1 MESKRDDLDW
11 QILDCLQKDARASY
25 VEIGDRVG
33 LTASAVVKRVRR
45 LEDEGVITGYHAHI
59 DLTRI
64 GRSITATVHI
74 NIQGDTKLMNELVRV
89 TPEILEC
96 HSITGPDCYMM
107 KIAVGSIQALQ
118 HLLEKLSQYG
128 MTKTSII
135 LSSPVSWKAVENIEA
150 M

>member
-1 MESKRDDLDW
+1 MESKLDALDW

-25 VEIGDRVG
+25 VEIGDHVG

-45 LEDEGVITGYHAHI
+45 LEDDRVITGYHAHV

-64 GRSITATVHI
+64 GRPITATVHI
-74 NIQGDTKLMNELVRV
+74 NIQGDTKPMNELVRI

-107 KIAVGSIQALQ
+107 KIAVGSMQSLQ
-118 HLLEKLSQYG
+118 SLLEKLSQYG

-135 LSSPVSWKAVENIEA
+135 LSSPIDWKAVESTE
-150 M
+150 